1 MLCDGAPNC
10 CLRLSLSHSPHN
22 LLILPYFK
30 HVDRYEY
37 QRRHSYRPYPLSA
50 VRDITRQVFEAL
62 AFMHTL
68 ELVHTDIKPENIC
81 LVRDSERERLKV
93 GQASAK
99 QP

>member
-1 MLCDGAPNC
+1 MCFAIVLPTAAFIS
-10 CLRLSLSHSPHN
+10 LYIFRLTIFSST
-22 LLILPYFK
+22 LPYFK

-81 LVRDSERERLKV
+81 LVKRDSERE
-93 GQASAK
+93 S
-99 QP
+99 